1 MAEFPVSVLL
11 SASEITG
18 ENALREQLNLL
29 SMLPETN
36 PSMVFVLE
44 ASEAVLYMNPA
55 ARTWLRERDVTP
67 LQGIRILV
75 PEAPAAGHSDAV
87 SQEPG
92 KPMLVEDR
100 GRRYRTTVAPIP
112 GTNRRMITAADVTEE
127 HRLRVERDVF
137 ERAFEMTSNPM
148 LITDDE
154 ERIEYV
160 NAAFSQ
166 YYGYDDEDVRGKT
179 PAVLN
184 PGRAAYKDLG
194 HDEAA
199 YEEHF
204 RGMRTSLVEHGHHEA
219 DVANESADGTVRWI
233 RAASRHREGGHQR
246 RDPPCRPKAFR

>member
-44 ASEAVLYMNPA
+44 ASGVVLYMNPA
-55 ARTWLRERDVTP
+55 ARTW
-67 LQGIRILV
+67 
-75 PEAPAAGHSDAV
+75 
-87 SQEPG
+87 
-92 KPMLVEDR
+92 PMLVEDR
-100 GRRYRTTVAPIP
+100 GPRYRTTVAPIP

-154 ERIEYV
+154 ERIE
-160 NAAFSQ
+160 
-166 YYGYDDEDVRGKT
+166 
-179 PAVLN
+179 
-184 PGRAAYKDLG
+184 
-194 HDEAA
+194 
-199 YEEHF
+199 
-204 RGMRTSLVEHGHHEA
+204 
-219 DVANESADGTVRWI
+219 
-233 RAASRHREGGHQR
+233 
-246 RDPPCRPKAFR
+246 